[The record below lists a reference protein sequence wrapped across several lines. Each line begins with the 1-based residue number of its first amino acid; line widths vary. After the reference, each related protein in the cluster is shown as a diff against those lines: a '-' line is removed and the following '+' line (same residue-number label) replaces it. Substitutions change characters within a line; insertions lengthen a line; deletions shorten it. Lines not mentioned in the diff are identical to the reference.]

1 MTHVI
6 MVNHFQRASYMTM
19 TAPIATKKNYVH
31 EIHQCQR
38 KDDYFWLR
46 DDNRENPEVINYLNQ
61 ENDYTQAQ
69 MSPLQELQKN
79 LYDEMVARQEPELE
93 SVPYFKKGFWYVSR
107 YDEGNDYTVYCRYK
121 GSVDG
126 YKGATQEVFLDCNQ
140 RAEGHAF
147 YELGDL
153 TLSPNS
159 MLLAY
164 SEDTLSRRQYTLRF
178 KDLETGLDLDDVIE
192 DVSAVVWANDN
203 KTIFYVKKHPETL
216 LPYRVYRHRLGDDL
230 ANDELVYEES
240 DDTFYVNIY
249 KTRSEDYLVICIDS
263 TQTSECLL
271 LDANT
276 PNGDFVSF
284 LARQKD
290 HEYSIDHFQNKFYIR
305 TNICGKNFALK
316 TSSQAVQSHCDDW
329 ETIIEAREDT
339 LLEGYELLN
348 NWLIV
353 EERFAGLPQLRQINI
368 ESGESKTLTF
378 QDPVYTVFSHYNPD
392 ANTDKFRYQYTSF
405 TTPSTVFEVDLNTG
419 ETKLLKQTQVMGMFN
434 NGNGEETPFNSQNY
448 QSERVWVTARD
459 GVKVP
464 VSLVYH
470 KALFDHNNPLL
481 IYAYGS
487 YGYSMDIG
495 FSSANL
501 SLLDRGFV
509 YAVAHIRGGEEL
521 GRDWYETGKLL
532 NKQNT
537 FNDFID
543 VSRSLV
549 EQNYADKKRVFAMGG
564 SAGGLLMGVIINQA
578 PELYKGIVAAV
589 PFVDIVSTML
599 DASIPL
605 TTGEYDE
612 WGNPNEKTY
621 YDYML
626 SYSPYDQV
634 KAQDYPHMLVTTGL
648 HDSQVQ
654 YWEPAKWVAKLRE
667 MKTDNNQLL
676 LYTDMDSGHGGKS
689 GRFQHFEDTAR
700 EFAFLLDLA
709 KKD

>member
-1 MTHVI
+1 MT
-6 MVNHFQRASYMTM
+6 NT
-19 TAPIATKKNYVH
+19 TAPIATKKPYIH
-31 EIHQCQR
+31 EIHQHQR
-38 KDDYFWLR
+38 QDEYFWLR

-61 ENDYTQAQ
+61 ENNYTQEQ
-69 MSPLQELQKN
+69 MSPLQELQTT
-79 LYDEMVARQEPELE
+79 LYDEMVARQEPALE
-93 SVPYFKKGFWYVSR
+93 TVPYFKKGFWYVSR
-107 YDEGNDYTVYCRYK
+107 YDEGKDYTVYCRYK
-121 GSVDG
+121 GTVDG
-126 YKGATQEVFLDCNQ
+126 YKDAKEDVFLDCNQ
-140 RAEGHAF
+140 RAEDHAY

-164 SEDTLSRRQYTLRF
+164 SEDTVSRRQYTLRF
-178 KDLETGLDLDDVIE
+178 KNLETGLELDDVIE
-192 DVSAVVWANDN
+192 DVSDVVWANNN
-203 KTIFYVKKHPETL
+203 KTIFYVKKHPDTL
-216 LPYRVYRHRLGDDL
+216 LPYRVYRHTLGDDL
-230 ANDELVYEES
+230 ANDVLVYEER
-240 DDTFYVNIY
+240 DDTFYVNLY
-249 KTRSEDYLVICIDS
+249 KTRSEQYIVICIDS

-276 PNGDFVSF
+276 PDENFVSF

-290 HEYSIDHFQNKFYIR
+290 HEYSIDHFHDKFYIR
-305 TNICGKNFALK
+305 TNISGKNFALK
-316 TSSQAVQSHCDDW
+316 TSPVAVHTHFNVW
-329 ETIIEAREDT
+329 ETLIEARDDT

-348 NWLIV
+348 NWIIV
-353 EERFAGLPQLRQINI
+353 EERFDGLPQLRQINI
-368 ESGESKTLTF
+368 ASGDSKTLSF
-378 QDPVYTVFSHYNPD
+378 HDPVYTVFSHYNPD

-405 TTPSTVFEVDLNTG
+405 TTPSAVYELDLNTG
-419 ETKLLKQTQVMGMFN
+419 ETELLKQTQVMGLFYDAD
-434 NGNGEETPFNSQNY
+434 GKQGAFNSENY

-470 KALFDHNNPLL
+470 KAFFNHKNPLL

-532 NKQNT
+532 TKQNT

-543 VSRSLV
+543 VSKSLV
-549 EQNYADKKRVFAMGG
+549 EQNYGDKERVFAMGG

-578 PELYKGIVAAV
+578 PELYKGVVAAV

-599 DASIPL
+599 DDTIPL

-612 WGNPNEKTY
+612 WGNPNEKNY

-634 KAQDYPHMLVTTGL
+634 SAQDYPNMLVTTGL

-676 LYTDMDSGHGGKS
+676 LYTDMESGHGGKS

-709 KKD
+709 KDD